1 MFVYD
6 VETLGKES
14 SAVILSMA
22 CVYFDPT
29 KKPSPD
35 EMRETAF
42 FAKFN
47 AKDQMERLGRTM
59 TRSSLDWWAKQCD
72 NVKAMSFKPSDNDVL
87 IEDGIEAMRVWSK
100 TFPLHDKCWVFA
112 RGNLDQL
119 VLDSIEEKLGIEPVF
134 FFNRWRDVRTAIDLL
149 KGTTSGYCKVD
160 YPGFD
165 PYLHITKHNPIDDC
179 IYDAMMLQYGVEE

>member
-1 MFVYD
+1 
-6 VETLGKES
+6 
-14 SAVILSMA
+14 MA

-47 AKDQMERLGRTM
+47 AKDQKERLGRTM

-72 NVKAMSFKPSDNDVL
+72 IVKDMSFKPSDNDVM

-100 TFPLHDKCWVFA
+100 TFPLHDKCWVWA

-119 VLDSIEEKLGIEPVF
+119 VLDSMEEKLGIEPVF

-149 KGTTSGYCKVD
+149 KGTTNGYCKVD

-179 IYDAMMLQYGVEE
+179 IYDAMMLQYGIEE